1 MSDLLALLKELV
13 AIDSVNPSLVAG
25 GAGEAEIAERIA
37 RELHAFGAAVEVR
50 EIAPKR
56 VNVIGILEAS
66 APGRS
71 LLLCGHSDTVSVEG
85 MTAPFDPV
93 ERDGKLFGRG
103 TQDMKGGVAA
113 ILAAARVIAEKSLL
127 PAGKLVVAIVADE
140 EHASLG
146 AEELV
151 KTMRCDAAIV
161 CEPTDLA
168 VGIGHKGFE
177 WVEVETHGV
186 AAHGS
191 RPDEGVDAI
200 VMMGRVLAGIESL
213 DRRFA
218 AAPPHPLLGRPSVHA
233 SLIHGGRELS
243 TYPDRCTLSIER
255 RTVEGEREGILLDEV
270 REMLER
276 ELGAG
281 SGELGASRSALRA
294 PSSALI
300 FTRRPY
306 ITPETCALLQLMPGP
321 RTALSFWT
329 DAAILGHAG
338 TPSVIF
344 GPGGAGLHGIEEHV
358 RIDEVLAC
366 RDVLVDVATR
376 FCT

>member
-1 MSDLLALLKELV
+1 MSDVLSLLKELV

-25 GAGEAEIAERIA
+25 GAGEAEIAQRIA
-37 RELHAFGAAVEVR
+37 EELRSFGAAVEVR

-56 VNVIGILEAS
+56 VNVIGVIEAS

-71 LLLCGHSDTVSVEG
+71 LLLCGHSDTVGVEG
-85 MTAPFDPV
+85 MTAPFTPI

-103 TQDMKGGVAA
+103 TQDMKGGIAA
-113 ILAAARVIAEKSLL
+113 ILAAARAIAERSLL
-127 PAGKLVVAIVADE
+127 RAGKLVVAIVADE
-140 EHASLG
+140 EHASIG
-146 AEELV
+146 AEDFV

-161 CEPTDLA
+161 CEPTDLT

-191 RPDEGVDAI
+191 RPEEGVDAI

-213 DRRFA
+213 DQRFA

-270 REMLER
+270 REMIER
-276 ELGAG
+276 GAG
-281 SGELGASRSALRA
+281 SG
-294 PSSALI
+294 
-300 FTRRPY
+300 
-306 ITPETCALLQLMPGP
+306 
-321 RTALSFWT
+321 
-329 DAAILGHAG
+329 
-338 TPSVIF
+338 
-344 GPGGAGLHGIEEHV
+344 
-358 RIDEVLAC
+358 
-366 RDVLVDVATR
+366 
-376 FCT
+376 